1 MREPLNRPTENTS
14 QKVLKYFTLVMTL
27 IYPVIGLFLYFSR
40 PDQIAL
46 PAQTKMIVGIMLVLY
61 GIYRFYRTYLKYF
74 KRRDNDLEE

>member
-1 MREPLNRPTENTS
+1 MREPLNRPTENAL

-27 IYPVIGLFLYFSR
+27 IYPVIGLLLYFSR

-46 PAQTKMIVGIMLVLY
+46 PEQTKMIIGIMLVLY

-74 KRRDNDLEE
+74 KSRDNELEE